1 MAVSSSPSKQALQ
14 RVDDSINGASVT
26 NVKLPY
32 SSLGTEYTIYS
43 TIYVGTVST
52 IKSPIFKIQSHAKHS
67 PKLNISNWVFSTAF
81 PFLCPLCPIHH
92 TIRGWLYVQIFMKFS
107 WLAMTQEKFLLV
119 LNEFLPSVRP
129 GRQQIEQVAG
139 SRWESAGIGNYLRFY
154 PKSFPPRRLLYFQG
168 RKKSEKSKQ
177 IQIYFCEVQ

>member
-81 PFLCPLCPIHH
+81 PFLYPLCPIHH
-92 TIRGWLYVQIFMKFS
+92 TIRG
-107 WLAMTQEKFLLV
+107 
-119 LNEFLPSVRP
+119 
-129 GRQQIEQVAG
+129 
-139 SRWESAGIGNYLRFY
+139 
-154 PKSFPPRRLLYFQG
+154 
-168 RKKSEKSKQ
+168 
-177 IQIYFCEVQ
+177 